1 MKAFHNH
8 VCYMYVTCML
18 YVCYMYVI
26 CMLENEYITVYQ
38 RYIQY
43 MMYVNQ
49 KKYNVNQAI

>member
-1 MKAFHNH
+1 
-8 VCYMYVTCML
+8 MYVTCML
-18 YVCYMYVI
+18 HVCYMYVI